1 MIGMD
6 LERLRKDI
14 IDYYG
19 TAIFSGFPM
28 AMMDLADIERMTEV
42 KLVKTAKELGFDI
55 SKYKKLKY

>member
-42 KLVKTAKELGFDI
+42 KLVKTAKELGFDM
-55 SKYKKLKY
+55 SKYED

>member
-19 TAIFSGFPM
+19 SAIFSGFPM

-42 KLVKTAKELGFDI
+42 KLVKTAKELGFDM
-55 SKYKKLKY
+55 SKYED

>member
-1 MIGMD
+1 MD

-42 KLVKTAKELGFDI
+42 KLVKTAKELGFDM
-55 SKYKKLKY
+55 SKYED